1 METTLAVPSETPA
14 EPKQASLWQ
23 VSGPVPAAKISPL
36 YKLGM
41 AAVATAMVLL
51 PLLYVALIGGVGYAT
66 YRYAITGLA
75 VFEGDGGG
83 QGKLLI
89 YLGPLVIGALVVVF
103 MIKPLFARRP
113 QQVEPREISRQD
125 EPQLFEFIE
134 RICDLVHAPRPR
146 RVQVDLQVNAS
157 ASFRRG
163 FLSLFSQDLT
173 LTIGLPLAAGLNVRQ
188 LGGVLAH
195 EFGHFAQGAGMR
207 LTFVIRSV
215 SGWFSRVVYERD
227 AWDEGLESAARNIDL
242 RIGIILHL
250 ARFMIWLT
258 RKLLWVFMMTGHAI
272 SCFMLRQMEF
282 DADHYETQ
290 VSGSRGFGET
300 AEKLRLLS
308 VGWQRA
314 ISQQQEAFQGKRLV
328 DNLPGLIAIETQR
341 LPTEVSEALDKA
353 VRESKTG
360 WFDTHPADADR
371 VRAAEAE
378 AATGV
383 LTGEEPA
390 TGLFADFSTTSQL
403 VTKTYYRDECELD
416 LDGVH
421 FSPLSEMAAEASTQ
435 ADSQRAMKEFFG
447 ELLSIRSLLSV
458 RAVDMAMEAPKP
470 TREELEAART
480 RQQALLEKVPEQMKE
495 LMEADTDEVL
505 AFQARA
511 LIGAGFKLKKDEFKL
526 PAATRDGAET
536 AINHLRPQL
545 EKYRAALDDVI
556 AATRERLTT
565 GLRLLGNPYA
575 PDALPAVKEAAQL
588 VNVLEHL
595 SGGSTVLVALR
606 NDKAAMELLLHN
618 ASNAGDDDKWTT
630 VANSLSAGL
639 ERCMQQILAA
649 AQGVNYPFA
658 HASGTIALADFLGE
672 AQKHENEHVRV
683 FFRAQTVL
691 DRYFSTYARI
701 LARLATLAREA
712 EMEAV
717 ALSPAGAATT

>member
-1 METTLAVPSETPA
+1 M
-14 EPKQASLWQ
+14 
-23 VSGPVPAAKISPL
+23 SGSVPAAKISLL

-51 PLLYVALIGGVGYAT
+51 PLLYVALIGSVGYAT
-66 YRYAITGLA
+66 YRYAVTGLS

-83 QGKLLI
+83 QGKLII
-89 YLGPLVIGALVVVF
+89 YLGPLIVGALVVVF

-113 QQVEPREISRQD
+113 KQTEPRAVSRQE
-125 EPQLFEFIE
+125 EPRLFDFID

-163 FLSLFSQDLT
+163 FLSLFGQDLM

-207 LTFVIRSV
+207 LTFIIRSV
-215 SGWFSRVVYERD
+215 NGWFSRVVYERD

-258 RKLLWVFMMTGHAI
+258 RKLLWVFMITGHAI

-314 ISQQQEAFQGKRLV
+314 IAQQQEAFQAKRLV

-383 LTGEEPA
+383 LTGEESA
-390 TGLFADFSTTSQL
+390 TGLFADFSSVAHL
-403 VTKTYYRDECELD
+403 VTKAYYQDECEINLD
-416 LDGVH
+416 KVR
-421 FSPLSEMAAEASTQ
+421 FSPLSEMAAEASAQ
-435 ADSQRAMKEFFG
+435 AESERSLKEFFG
-447 ELLSIRSLLSV
+447 ELLTIRSLVFLQTMDLS
-458 RAVDMAMEAPKP
+458 MEAPTP
-470 TREELEAART
+470 TRQELEATRT
-480 RQQALLEKVPEQMKE
+480 RQQALLEKVPEQVKV
-495 LMEADTDEVL
+495 LMEADNAEVL

-511 LIGAGFKLKKDEFKL
+511 LVGAGFTIKKDEFKL
-526 PAATRDGAET
+526 PAATREGADT
-536 AINHLRPQL
+536 AIAHLRPQL
-545 EKYRAALDDVI
+545 EQHRAALEEVI
-556 AATRERLTT
+556 TVTRERLVT

-575 PDALPAVKEAAQL
+575 PDALPATKEAAEL
-588 VNVLEHL
+588 VTVLERL
-595 SGGSTVLVALR
+595 RPTQPVLVALR

-618 ASNAGDDDKWTT
+618 ASNAGDGEKWTT

-639 ERCMQQILAA
+639 ERSVQQILAA
-649 AQGVNYPFA
+649 AQGVNYPFT
-658 HASGTIALADFLGE
+658 HASGTIALALFLGE
-672 AQKHENEHVRV
+672 AETHQNEFVRV
-683 FFRAQTVL
+683 YLRAQTAL
-691 DRYFSTYARI
+691 DRYFSTYSRI
-701 LARLATLAREA
+701 VARLAALARQA

-717 ALSPAGAATT
+717 ALSPAESATA